1 MASEG
6 SVSRKDNGASML
18 EDSWSLYEAPH
29 PRKWIFHP
37 RKRRVMAP
45 LLTIAA
51 AAMVVF
57 EAVSRL

>member
-1 MASEG
+1 
-6 SVSRKDNGASML
+6 ML